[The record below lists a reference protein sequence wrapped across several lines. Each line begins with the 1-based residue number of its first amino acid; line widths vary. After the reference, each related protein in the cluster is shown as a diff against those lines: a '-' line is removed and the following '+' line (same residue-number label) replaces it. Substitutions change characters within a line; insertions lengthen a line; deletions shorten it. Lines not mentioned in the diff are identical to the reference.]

1 MKNYRLI
8 FLLYLI
14 VSIVND
20 INAKTIENK
29 FSTAGFFTLDNS
41 PRQAVSLNPAW
52 RFYKGNVNGAENKD
66 YDDSSWQVV
75 SLPNG
80 IETLPLE
87 ASGGVNYRGEVWY
100 RKHFSLD
107 DSYKDKRIVLYFE
120 AIMGKSKIWVNGN
133 LVSEHF
139 GGYLPISIDI
149 TKYCDINNENVISVW
164 ADNSDDPN
172 YPPGKSQTVLDFC
185 YFGGIYRD
193 CWLYTTSDVY
203 ITDANMVDKIRNG
216 GILTYCEKANKKTS
230 TLNIQLNIQ
239 NDKKQSLNST
249 IIFELSDKEGNIVSS
264 KMQKIKLLNNKTI
277 KDKIIVDNPNLWSPD
292 TPYLYNLTIK
302 IKSEDGN
309 LLDAYK
315 TKVGLRTIEFNPSK
329 GLILNEEVFPRK
341 LIGANRHQDYAL
353 IGNALSNSL
362 HWRDAKKLKSAGL
375 DIIRNAHYPQDPAF
389 MEACDELGLFVI
401 VNTPGWQFWNEN
413 DIFKERVYSDIRNMI
428 RRDRNHP
435 SIFLW
440 EPILNETNYPDYF
453 AKKVH
458 TIVKEE
464 LPSNNYTA
472 ADLRAKGA
480 EYFDIKFNAPLDEN
494 SPSYNKNDIY
504 FTREWGDNVD
514 DWNSHNS
521 PSRVARQWGEH
532 AQLIQAHDYGRSPN
546 KWASIDILY
555 ETNTNHIGGCLWH
568 SFDHQR
574 GYHPDPFYGG
584 IMDAFRRPK
593 YSYYMFKGKSHK
605 TEPMV
610 FIANIMSPFSPEDV
624 TVYSN
629 CEEVRLTTQYGEN
642 IRTYKIPEDLG
653 NKPYP
658 IIKFKDAYNFMTDKK
673 YARANEHEKS
683 YLFAEGLN
691 NGQVVAKHKVY
702 PSRRSSNINLI
713 IDTEDLMPIANGGD
727 LVTIVAQVTD
737 AIGTVKRLNNT
748 FIKFELEGKGRL
760 IGAEKPV
767 PVLWGEACVIVQTT
781 TKSGKVKIKASMEYE
796 GDTKPN
802 EQEIEFSTE
811 KSPIKLLYDTKEE
824 SYTTVPLPTHGCNIL
839 TEEDR
844 KNINEE
850 FKKVELQQEQFGE
863 KNN

>member
-1 MKNYRLI
+1 MKNYSFI
-8 FLLYLI
+8 FLLSLLSCI
-14 VSIVND
+14 LLNVDKVIAES
-20 INAKTIENK
+20 K
-29 FSTAGFFTLDNS
+29 FSTAGFYSIDGS
-41 PRQAVSLNPAW
+41 PRQAVSMNPAW
-52 RFYKGNVNGAENKD
+52 RFKKGKADGAEQKD

-80 IETLPLE
+80 METLPLE
-87 ASGGVNYRGEVWY
+87 ASGSINYRGEVWY

-107 DSYKDKRIVLYFE
+107 SSYKDKRIILYFE
-120 AIMGKSKIWVNGN
+120 AIMGKSKIWINGN
-133 LVSEHF
+133 LASEHF

-149 TKYCDINNENVISVW
+149 TKYCDLEKENVISVW
-164 ADNSDDPN
+164 ADNSDDRS
-172 YPPGKSQTVLDFC
+172 YPPGKPQTVLDFC

-203 ITDANMVDKIRNG
+203 ITDANMVDKVRNG
-216 GILTYCEKANKKTS
+216 GLLAYCKKANRKNS
-230 TLNIQLNIQ
+230 ILNVQLNIQ
-239 NDKKQSLNST
+239 NDKKKSINS
-249 IIFELSDKEGNIVSS
+249 IITFELSDKDGNLVAD
-264 KMQKIKLLNNKTI
+264 KKQKIRLTNNKTI
-277 KDKIIVDNPNLWSPD
+277 KDEIKIDNPKLWTPD
-292 TPYLYNLTIK
+292 SPYLYTMTVK
-302 IKSEDGN
+302 INSEDGN
-309 LLDAYK
+309 ILDAYK
-315 TKVGLRTIEFNPSK
+315 IKIGLRTIEFDPSK

-362 HWRDAKKLKSAGL
+362 HWRDVKKLKSAGL

-401 VNTPGWQFWNEN
+401 VNTPGWQFWNE
-413 DIFKERVYSDIRNMI
+413 DEIFRERVYSDIRNMI

-435 SIFLW
+435 CIFLW

-453 AKKVH
+453 AKQVH
-458 TIVKEE
+458 NIVKEE
-464 LPSNNYTA
+464 LPANNFTA
-472 ADLRAKGA
+472 ADQRAKGSG
-480 EYFDIKFNAPLDEN
+480 YFDIQFSAPLDKFNPAYNEN
-494 SPSYNKNDIY
+494 TIY

-514 DWNSHNS
+514 DWSAHNS
-521 PSRVARQWGEH
+521 PSRVARQWGEYP
-532 AQLIQAHDYGRSPN
+532 QLKQAKDYGRSPN

-555 ETNTNHIGGCLWH
+555 ETGANHIGGCLWH

-593 YSYYMFKGKSHK
+593 YSYYMFMGKSHK

-610 FIANIMSPFSPEDV
+610 YIANIMSPFSPEDV

-642 IRTYKIPEDLG
+642 VRTYKIPENLG
-653 NKPYP
+653 NNPFP
-658 IIKFKDAYNFMTDKK
+658 IIKFDNAFNFMTDKK
-673 YARANEHEKS
+673 YARANKHQKS
-683 YLFAEGLN
+683 YLLAEGLKD
-691 NGQVVAKHKVY
+691 GKVVARHKVY
-702 PSRRSSNINLI
+702 PSRKSSNINLL
-713 IDTEDLMPIANGGD
+713 IDTEGIKPVADGGD
-727 LVTIVAQVTD
+727 LVTVVAQVTD

-748 FIKFELEGKGRL
+748 FIKFELEGEGRL

-781 TKSGKVKIKASMEYE
+781 TKSGKVKIKASMEYA

-824 SYTTVPLPTHGCNIL
+824 SYTTVPLPTHGCNTL
-839 TEEDR
+839 TEEER